1 MKQFWLIIF
10 KCIVCFLILSI
21 FSANLMGQNYS
32 SKYNSL
38 YERYEYFDSNG
49 NMIGYKK
56 YNSLY
61 DRWEYTDLSRQH
73 KSNRN
78 SYYNL
83 DLIQQAMLY
92 KQQQGDRNLN
102 LIYDKD
108 DEIQNILSKVAERT
122 GGFNSKQKD
131 EISQYVT
138 TINSMCK
145 GDLSNNGY
153 VMDKWKRYFRS
164 WENSN
169 LNINSE
175 KTQLNNDYSGKIIT
189 IDYSAIM
196 WSDPDINKGKYIGDA
211 KGRVKVIEK
220 AVGTDFYK
228 VESNGL
234 IGYIHKSYIY

>member
-1 MKQFWLIIF
+1 
-10 KCIVCFLILSI
+10 
-21 FSANLMGQNYS
+21 MGQNYS

-38 YERYEYFDSNG
+38 YGRYEYFDSNG

-61 DRWEYTDLSRQH
+61 DRWEYTDLSRQN
-73 KSNRN
+73 KSNSN

-83 DLIQQAMLY
+83 DLIQQSMLY

-108 DEIQNILSKVAERT
+108 DEIQDILSKVAEKI
-122 GGFNSKQKD
+122 GGFNSKQKN
-131 EISQYVT
+131 EVSEYVT
-138 TINSMCK
+138 MINSMCK

-153 VMDKWKRYFRS
+153 VRKIISTMDKWKRYFRS
-164 WENSN
+164 WGNSN
-169 LNINSE
+169 QNRNSE
-175 KTQLNNDYSGKIIT
+175 KTQLNNDYSEKTITIDYSDSGKIVT
-189 IDYSAIM
+189 IDYSAII
-196 WSDPDINKGKYIGDA
+196 WSDPDISKGKHIGEA
-211 KGRVKVIEK
+211 KGRVKVIGK

-228 VESNGL
+228 IEFNGL